1 MNNINEKLLKYRDVD
16 LSNIDIDDVDKI
28 EDIKIDK
35 RKSSKDRIID
45 FLNSVKNPYVFNVDG
60 KLVQI
65 GFSDNNISADECL
78 TKKLSKLYK

>member
-65 GFSDNNISADECL
+65 GFSDNNISADDCL
-78 TKKLSKLYK
+78 TNMLSKLYK

>member
-1 MNNINEKLLKYRDVD
+1 MNNINEKLLKYRDID

-65 GFSDNNISADECL
+65 GFSNNNISADECL
-78 TKKLSKLYK
+78 TNMLSKLYK

>member
-78 TKKLSKLYK
+78 TKMLSKLYK

>member
-78 TKKLSKLYK
+78 TNLLSKLYK

>member
-45 FLNSVKNPYVFNVDG
+45 FVNSVKNPYVFNVDG

-65 GFSDNNISADECL
+65 GFSDNNFSADECL
-78 TKKLSKLYK
+78 TNMLSKLYK

>member
-1 MNNINEKLLKYRDVD
+1 MNNINKKLLKYRDVD

-78 TKKLSKLYK
+78 TNMLSKLYK

>member
-1 MNNINEKLLKYRDVD
+1 MNNINEKLLQYRDVD

-78 TKKLSKLYK
+78 TNLLSKLYK

>member
-16 LSNIDIDDVDKI
+16 LSNINIDDVDKI

-65 GFSDNNISADECL
+65 GFSNNNVSADECL
-78 TKKLSKLYK
+78 TNLLSKLYK

>member
-78 TKKLSKLYK
+78 TNMLSKLYK

>member
-60 KLVQI
+60 KLVQF

-78 TKKLSKLYK
+78 TKMLSKLYK

>member
-16 LSNIDIDDVDKI
+16 LSYIDIDDVDKI

-78 TKKLSKLYK
+78 TNMLSKLYK